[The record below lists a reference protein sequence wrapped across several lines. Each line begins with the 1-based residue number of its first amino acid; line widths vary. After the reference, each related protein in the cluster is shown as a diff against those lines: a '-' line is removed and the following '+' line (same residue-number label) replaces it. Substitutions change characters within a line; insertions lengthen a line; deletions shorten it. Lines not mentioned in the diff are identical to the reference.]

1 MEKIIESQI
10 IDIIN
15 NKLSPS
21 VLNLINESFMHN
33 VPPGSESHFKLIVV
47 SDVFKDLTNVKRH
60 QLIYRTLNKI
70 MDEIHALSIYA
81 FDENEYNPKLLFLI
95 CFLTVSFQISFN
107 LLSIINRPYY
117 LLCQMRF
124 FLLL

>member
-47 SDVFKDLTNVKRH
+47 SDVFKDLTKVKRH

-81 FDENEYNPKLLFLI
+81 FDENEYNANPIVIDSPNCANK
-95 CFLTVSFQISFN
+95 
-107 LLSIINRPYY
+107 
-117 LLCQMRF
+117 
-124 FLLL
+124 

>member
-15 NKLSPS
+15 DKLSPS

-47 SDVFKDLTNVKRH
+47 SDVFKDLTKVKRH

-81 FDENEYNPKLLFLI
+81 FDENEYNANPIVIDSPNCANK
-95 CFLTVSFQISFN
+95 
-107 LLSIINRPYY
+107 
-117 LLCQMRF
+117 
-124 FLLL
+124 

>member
-15 NKLSPS
+15 DKLSPS

-47 SDVFKDLTNVKRH
+47 SEVFKDLTNVKRH
-60 QLIYRTLNKI
+60 QLIYRTLNEI
-70 MDEIHALSIYA
+70 MDEIHALSIHA
-81 FDENEYNPKLLFLI
+81 FDEKEYNANPVVIDSPNCANK
-95 CFLTVSFQISFN
+95 
-107 LLSIINRPYY
+107 
-117 LLCQMRF
+117 
-124 FLLL
+124 

>member
-15 NKLSPS
+15 DKLSPS

-47 SDVFKDLTNVKRH
+47 SDEFKDLTNVKRH
-60 QLIYRTLNKI
+60 QLIYRTLNEI
-70 MDEIHALSIYA
+70 MDEIHALSIHA
-81 FDENEYNPKLLFLI
+81 FDEKEYNANPVVIDSPNCANK
-95 CFLTVSFQISFN
+95 
-107 LLSIINRPYY
+107 
-117 LLCQMRF
+117 
-124 FLLL
+124 